1 MKILVTGS
9 AGMLGST
16 LCPILTQ
23 RGQEVI
29 ATDFAQI
36 HDGIHLDVTDY
47 TQVDEIVGKTRPDI
61 VMHLAAETDV
71 DKCERE
77 PDHAFLMNTIGTQ
90 NVAYV
95 CQKRNVTMAYISTT
109 GVFYGDKF
117 EPYTEFDPPNPINVY
132 GRSKLEVKR
141 SFKVFSNGTTSLG
154 RLDVWRWPNKGQK
167 IHWQNNK
174 TNE

>member
-1 MKILVTGS
+1 M
-9 AGMLGST
+9 
-16 LCPILTQ
+16 
-23 RGQEVI
+23 
-29 ATDFAQI
+29 
-36 HDGIHLDVTDY
+36 DVSNY
-47 TQVDEIVGKTRPDI
+47 TQVDEIVSKTEPDI
-61 VMHLAAETDV
+61 VLHLAAETDV

-90 NVAYV
+90 NVALV

-109 GVFYGDKF
+109 GVFYGDKS

-132 GRSKLEVKR
+132 GRSKLEGEKIVQ
-141 SFKVFSNGTTSLG
+141 SLFETVLHPSG